1 MKLTNQFQ
9 AVFCSPST
17 TTVLGSRVRSS
28 KIGGG
33 RVMRGSACSEA
44 IFHDHQML
52 TLHSTFTVRRRDL
65 HEKEGWT
72 LPKIFFVDFQL
83 LYPSFRAPP
92 VFLKAFGPESV
103 VELNR
108 NIIVQHEDYLK
119 QDDPDKKADAL
130 RIRDSISSFGATRV
144 KFTYRETERVL
155 HNSAMNIGEFDP
167 REGCLAFC
175 HLAKYA
181 ENLLEQPWR
190 KDFHVIKLTSGF
202 WVHNIAAQL
211 QNAHEILIVMGYVNL
226 DERTLKLLPTLNY
239 NKLKEV
245 SRDCHIAS
253 RECLI
258 LSQIWQHVADQEPDY
273 PLTIGEVF
281 EYRKNHLGD
290 TDTICNKLLYD
301 IRQRMHTAKQLQHQ
315 QQRASISLKTAHRF
329 VPVDRLIDYDME
341 ETLNHDEP
349 DMTIIPEREM
359 DRAQEMMKNVNLTHN
374 HQYGVRQA
382 DEDEHIYDPVY
393 GSSAAHHDSL
403 NYPRRNSH
411 HHQDRDLYYQH
422 QQQQLQQQKSN
433 NPYYCSR
440 KSMPAPSNIANQYQY
455 HQNTNGL
462 SQRNSSVSPMIPMTV
477 TSLFSSN
484 PSPIGRNQVSKS
496 NSMNSISSGGVGGTP
511 SQLNQLINQPLTLSK
526 VKETDLDGEL
536 PPPPPTRDVYYNNG
550 IGTADRNNRS
560 RKSMPSTAVYADEFY
575 PPGIVKPVAVYGS
588 TINNLGAAGQYPHHP
603 MRPRQNSDNGEDV
616 LNEAYAY
623 ASEINQMPKGTP
635 PSYLAKGQAYQHQ
648 ATPIPP
654 NSDSDSHS
662 EKSRGASIQRDL
674 AHNEPTAISKG
685 RSSSST
691 DASSSWEGSVLEG
704 NYGGNR
710 VAYHQQNG
718 NKMNR
723 KTETPK
729 RPSHI
734 DIRGS
739 SSSGSGGNKDWR
751 SSGGAGA
758 IDTIELENEKGAL
771 VSQIRYADSS
781 PESDVIQQ
789 QQPSRPNN
797 KGAYREPNS
806 SSSGSCGSPCSA
818 SSLGRNFARN
828 EELSS
833 LDTVYYDYLLKQGK
847 TDQVI
852 KNVPKNNNSENN
864 VMQQE
869 NSRRQ
874 ASSSSRSSSHH
885 QPQTQQPTNF
895 NCEPDLD
902 ENHIYD
908 GRRVVKKKQQN
919 SSPPKNSDQSQMKQK
934 RVPVESTVP
943 SASDYN
949 MSSSDQVSKPA
960 HHDKNMMRKNRNA
973 EEQKHRKERLI
984 PIENEIPAP
993 APPLKKPV
1001 EPWNCRFCT
1010 FRNTKEERI
1019 CEMCAKSKDFYEDDA
1034 VDVAG
1039 AVAIATATAPVEPQL
1054 PKLYSQAVSN
1064 VSKPAAQASSSSVAT
1079 SLVSSEEKE
1088 CPQCTLLNPIRA
1100 RICDACNYRLIPV
1113 ESPRNMDDL
1122 QQPDNRSVP
1131 IIPCHF
1137 LLVVI

>member
-1 MKLTNQFQ
+1 MH
-9 AVFCSPST
+9 
-17 TTVLGSRVRSS
+17 GSY
-28 KIGGG
+28 
-33 RVMRGSACSEA
+33 
-44 IFHDHQML
+44 
-52 TLHSTFTVRRRDL
+52 RR
-65 HEKEGWT
+65 
-72 LPKIFFVDFQL
+72 
-83 LYPSFRAPP
+83 
-92 VFLKAFGPESV
+92 AFGPENV
-103 VELNR
+103 VELGK
-108 NIIVQHEDYLK
+108 NIIIQHEDYLK

-130 RIRDSISSFGATRV
+130 RYMAGYVTQYLHLVPQES
-144 KFTYRETERVL
+144 KFTFKETERVL

-226 DERTLKLLPTLNY
+226 DERTLKLIPNLNY
-239 NKLKEV
+239 NRLKEV

-301 IRQRMHTAKQLQHQ
+301 IRQRMHNAKQLQQQ
-315 QQRASISLKTAHRF
+315 QQRSSISLKTVHRF

-359 DRAQEMMKNVNLTHN
+359 DRSQEMMKNINLSHN
-374 HQYGVRQA
+374 RQYGGRQPV
-382 DEDEHIYDPVY
+382 EDEHIYDPVY

-411 HHQDRDLYYQH
+411 HHQDREVYYHHQLQH
-422 QQQQLQQQKSN
+422 QQQQQQQKSN
-433 NPYYCSR
+433 NPQYYSR
-440 KSMPAPSNIANQYQY
+440 KSMPATANNIANQYQY

-477 TSLFSSN
+477 TSLFSST
-484 PSPIGRNQVSKS
+484 PSPYGKSQVSKS
-496 NSMNSISSGGVGGTP
+496 NSLNSISGSGTGVPP
-511 SQLNQLINQPLTLSK
+511 SQQMQLVNQPLTLSK
-526 VKETDLDGEL
+526 VRETDLDGEL
-536 PPPPPTRDVYYNNG
+536 PPPPPTRDMYNNG
-550 IGTADRNNRS
+550 VDRNRS
-560 RKSMPSTAVYADEFY
+560 RKSIPSSAVYADEYY

-588 TINNLGAAGQYPHHP
+588 TINNLGASGQYPHHP
-603 MRPRQNSDNGEDV
+603 LRPRQNSDNGEDV

-635 PSYLAKGQAYQHQ
+635 PSYLAKGQSYQHQ
-648 ATPIPP
+648 ATPIPMPP

-662 EKSRGASIQRDL
+662 EKSRGTSIQREL
-674 AHNEPTAISKG
+674 APNEPAAVSKG

-704 NYGGNR
+704 NYGGGR
-710 VAYHQQNG
+710 VSYHQQNG
-718 NKMNR
+718 TKANR

-739 SSSGSGGNKDWR
+739 SSSGSGGGVGGVAKEWR
-751 SSGGAGA
+751 GSGAGA
-758 IDTIELENEKGAL
+758 IDPNRARESNHGLA
-771 VSQIRYADSS
+771 SQIRYADSS
-781 PESDVIQQ
+781 PESDMMQQHQQ
-789 QQPSRPNN
+789 QQPRSNN
-797 KGAYREPNS
+797 KGAYRELNS
-806 SSSGSCGSPCSA
+806 SSSGSCGSPGSA
-818 SSLGRNFARN
+818 SSLGRNFAKN

-833 LDTVYYDYLLKQGK
+833 LDTVYFDYLLKQGK

-874 ASSSSRSSSHH
+874 PSSSRPSSHH
-885 QPQTQQPTNF
+885 HQQQSNL
-895 NCEPDLD
+895 NGEPDLD
-902 ENHIYD
+902 ENHLYD
-908 GRRVVKKKQQN
+908 GRRVVKKKQSN
-919 SSPPKNSDQSQMKQK
+919 SSPPKNSDQNNPSQMKMK
-934 RVPVESTVP
+934 RVPVESTMP
-943 SASDYN
+943 SSTADYN
-949 MSSSDQVSKPA
+949 MSTSEQVSKPA
-960 HHDKNMMRKNRNA
+960 HHEKNMMRKNKNLPNL
-973 EEQKHRKERLI
+973 EEQRKERVAV
-984 PIENEIPAP
+984 ESEIPTP
-993 APPLKKPV
+993 QKKPL

-1010 FRNTKEERI
+1010 YKNDVEERI
-1019 CEMCAKSKDFYEDDA
+1019 CEMCAKSKDFFEDDV

-1039 AVAIATATAPVEPQL
+1039 AVAIATANTNVEPPPV
-1054 PKLYSQAVSN
+1054 PKLYSHAVSN
-1064 VSKPAAQASSSSVAT
+1064 NAVPPPPPQAPSSSAAAT
-1079 SLVSSEEKE
+1079 RENSQERE
-1088 CPQCTLLNPIRA
+1088 CPQCTLLNPVRA
-1100 RICDACNYRLIPV
+1100 RVCDACNYRLKPV
-1113 ESPRNMDDL
+1113 ESPKSLDEL
-1122 QQPDNRSVP
+1122 QEIDNR
-1131 IIPCHF
+1131 
-1137 LLVVI
+1137 